1 MSSLGLAFEGFAQIR
16 LATDPDPADEPRGV
30 GGWTHAVAGEPDLD
44 RVLVLHE
51 DDPRRVARS
60 HGPSADVTV
69 RSVIVD
75 GTAALPHP
83 LVGARVDL
91 LDAPKFEGR
100 NWIIAGDGAEPIDP
114 VHLRISGAGVV
125 LEKRDI
131 VSGPDGAE
139 IPFYRIPPD
148 VLARRM
154 PQMQT
159 DQTAQAEVFTALGVP
174 DSDPVA
180 WRAQRKKTLLDEL
193 ASPGVAQDVMRSTA
207 LRTRILDLELGG
219 PAVGTVGVRMLY
231 RFALHGPGNA
241 SDAQGILPGTPQVD
255 DDWPLEFWVG
265 GWDADAFCMF
275 MRGTLTVPLG

>member
-1 MSSLGLAFEGFAQIR
+1 MSSLGLAFEGFVQVR

-30 GGWTHAVAGEPDLD
+30 SGWTHAVAGEPDLD

-51 DDPRRVARS
+51 NDPRRVARS
-60 HGPSADVTV
+60 HGPSVDVTV
-69 RSVIVD
+69 RSVIID
-75 GTAALPHP
+75 GTAASQHP
-83 LVGARVDL
+83 LLGARVDL
-91 LDAPKFEGR
+91 LAAPKFEGR

-131 VSGPDGAE
+131 VRGPDGAE

-148 VLARRM
+148 ALARRM
-154 PQMQT
+154 PQLQA
-159 DQTAQAEVFTALGVP
+159 DETAQAEVFAALGVP

-193 ASPGVAQDVMRSTA
+193 ASPGVAQDVVRSTA
-207 LRTRILDLELGG
+207 LRTRILDLGLGG

-231 RFALHGPGNA
+231 RFALHGAGNA
-241 SDAQGILPGTPQVD
+241 ADAQGILPGTPQVD
-255 DDWPLEFWVG
+255 GDWPLEFWVG